1 MKYINNENLIYYDSK
16 IKQHLHDLSNFA
28 YGVEW
33 DVNNS
38 SSALKRIGNLELHRT
53 LPIQNAFRGCVSQ
66 NKSVMYYL
74 DPNDWSKKID
84 GTESRLDRYD
94 G

>member
-38 SSALKRIGNLELHRT
+38 SPALKRIGNLDLHRT
-53 LPIQNAFRGCVSQ
+53 LPI
-66 NKSVMYYL
+66 
-74 DPNDWSKKID
+74 
-84 GTESRLDRYD
+84 
-94 G
+94 